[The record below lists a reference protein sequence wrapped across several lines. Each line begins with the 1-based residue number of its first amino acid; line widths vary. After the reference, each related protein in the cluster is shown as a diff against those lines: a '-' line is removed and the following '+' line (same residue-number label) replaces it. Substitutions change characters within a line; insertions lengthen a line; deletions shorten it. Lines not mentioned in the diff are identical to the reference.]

1 MEPIRSHLSYANVV
15 ATAALLL
22 AMSGGAIAATGGFDS
37 GGTLKACVNGEGAIK
52 LLKSGKHCRRGQM
65 TIAWNQ
71 TGPAGPKGATGATG
85 ASGATGAPGAN
96 GQPTNLMW
104 ARIGEKGTIEDS
116 HGVTGFVTDEG
127 ASPYKVT
134 FEKDIT
140 NCALIATNNGG
151 HVEANLAAQP
161 YGAAAYVYIN
171 LKGSDIAAPFSIV
184 AIC

>member
-1 MEPIRSHLSYANVV
+1 MERIRSHLSYANVV

-37 GGTLKACVNGEGAIK
+37 GGTLKACVNHEGTIK
-52 LLKSGKHCRRGQM
+52 LLKSGKHCRRGQK

-71 TGPAGPKGATGATG
+71 TGPAGPAGPTGAT
-85 ASGATGAPGAN
+85 GATGAPGAN

-104 ARIGEKGTIEDS
+104 ARIDEEGIIEDGS
-116 HGVTGFVTDEG
+116 HGVTRVTDSG
-127 ASPYKVT
+127 KSPYKVT

-140 NCALIATNNGG
+140 NCSLLATHNGSY
-151 HVEANLAAQP
+151 VESVVTAQP
-161 YGAAAYVYIN
+161 DGTSAYVHITLN
-171 LKGSDIAAPFSIV
+171 GAEIAAPFSIV